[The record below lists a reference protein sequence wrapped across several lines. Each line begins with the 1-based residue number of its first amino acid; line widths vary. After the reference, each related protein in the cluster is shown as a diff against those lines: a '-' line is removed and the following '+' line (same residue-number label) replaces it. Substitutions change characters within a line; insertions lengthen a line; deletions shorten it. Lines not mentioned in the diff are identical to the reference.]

1 MKATMVAILE
11 KLLAD
16 GALHGYQ
23 IDDATIHSSDPDG
36 FYLAIIANG
45 AEGIDKFN
53 AALEE
58 SERRNPAGMAGFES
72 LLDTQGHRDTLAFVD
87 TMTHK

>member
-1 MKATMVAILE
+1 MVAILE

-16 GALHGYQ
+16 GALHSCQ
-23 IDDATIHSSDPDG
+23 IDEETIHSSDPDG
-36 FYLAIIANG
+36 FYVAIIANG

-53 AALEE
+53 AAIDE
-58 SERRNPAGMAGFES
+58 SEKKNPAGMAGFES
-72 LLDTQGHRDTLAFVD
+72 LLDLQGHRDFLAFVD